1 MAVKVR
7 LMRTGAKNEPS
18 FRCVATDGRTAR
30 DGRFIE
36 NLGWYDPKRT
46 GTNFQLK
53 LEKIDEWAKRGAQ
66 VSDTVM
72 SLVRKARRAARS

>member
-7 LMRTGAKNEPS
+7 LMRTGAKNDVS
-18 FRCVATDGRTAR
+18 YRCVATDGRSAR

-36 NLGWYDPKRT
+36 NLGWYDPKRV

-53 LEKIDEWAKRGAQ
+53 LDRVDEWVKRGAQ
-66 VSDTVM
+66 VSDTVK
-72 SLVRKARRAARS
+72 SLVRKAKRAAG